1 MSQDHSTKV
10 LLQIKD
16 PNITDLVV
24 QKATNGS
31 LQVLAKL
38 TYPVTVCAR
47 CGKRSMVKNG
57 FKTVHIRI
65 PRISERVTIL
75 NLKKQRF
82 ICKNCGKS
90 SLTTTTL
97 VKKHH
102 QISEN
107 SLHAIDL
114 IIN

>member
-24 QKATNGS
+24 QEATNGS
-31 LQVLAKL
+31 SQVLAKL

-97 VKKHH
+97 VKNIIKY
-102 QISEN
+102 
-107 SLHAIDL
+107 LKTVCMPL
-114 IIN
+114 IYH

>member
-24 QKATNGS
+24 QEATNGS

-47 CGKRSMVKNG
+47 CGKR
-57 FKTVHIRI
+57 
-65 PRISERVTIL
+65 
-75 NLKKQRF
+75 
-82 ICKNCGKS
+82 
-90 SLTTTTL
+90 
-97 VKKHH
+97 
-102 QISEN
+102 
-107 SLHAIDL
+107 
-114 IIN
+114 

>member
-16 PNITDLVV
+16 PNITDLVI
-24 QKATNGS
+24 QEATNGS

-57 FKTVHIRI
+57 F
-65 PRISERVTIL
+65 ISEFLELANRPS
-75 NLKKQRF
+75 F
-82 ICKNCGKS
+82 
-90 SLTTTTL
+90 LT
-97 VKKHH
+97 
-102 QISEN
+102 
-107 SLHAIDL
+107 
-114 IIN
+114 